1 MKTMVKAKR
10 IGGSIMVTIPRDIV
24 EKKSI
29 REGSVFPIEV
39 GEPETDLFGAFKG
52 LKIKKEHIKASDF
65 D

>member
-1 MKTMVKAKR
+1 
-10 IGGSIMVTIPRDIV
+10 MVTIPRDIV

>member
-1 MKTMVKAKR
+1 
-10 IGGSIMVTIPRDIV
+10 MVTIPRDIV

-29 REGSVFPIEV
+29 REGSVFPIAV
-39 GEPETDLFGAFKG
+39 GAPQHALFAALTR